1 MMNMMSFTTFTLI
14 ISVVTLLLSLVFF
27 CVEFFV
33 FQWVNWDSWLVE
45 QTLMRI
51 VEAAY
56 SVGTLWFLRRV
67 PPHEVMPERRSL
79 MSPDSRPGTAGPS
92 GTTADDSLDRS
103 GSMEDDAVVR
113 RQLGASMDRA
123 ALAPAVLDF

>member
-1 MMNMMSFTTFTLI
+1 MLTMMSFTTFTLI
-14 ISVVTLLLSLVFF
+14 ISVATLLLSLVFF

-33 FQWVNWDSWLVE
+33 YQWVNWDSWLVE

-79 MSPDSRPGTAGPS
+79 MSPDSRASAGGP
-92 GTTADDSLDRS
+92 DDSMDRS
-103 GSMEDDAVVR
+103 ASTEEDAVVR
-113 RQLGASMDRA
+113 RQLGASLDRA
-123 ALAPAVLDF
+123 ALAPATVDF

>member
-1 MMNMMSFTTFTLI
+1 MLTMMNFTTFTLI
-14 ISVVTLLLSLVFF
+14 ISVVTLLLSFVFF

-33 FQWVNWDSWLVE
+33 FSWVNWDSWLVE

-79 MSPDSRPGTAGPS
+79 MSPDSRPS
-92 GTTADDSLDRS
+92 TADDSLDRS

-113 RQLGASMDRA
+113 RQLGASLDRA
-123 ALAPAVLDF
+123 ALAPPVVDF

>member
-1 MMNMMSFTTFTLI
+1 MMSFTTFTLI

-27 CVEFFV
+27 LVEFIRFG
-33 FQWVNWDSWLVE
+33 WVNWDSWLIE
-45 QTLMRI
+45 QTLMRL

-79 MSPDSRPGTAGPS
+79 LTPDTRKKQG
-92 GTTADDSLDRS
+92 DDSLDRS
-103 GSMEDDAVVR
+103 GSMEDDSAVR
-113 RQLGASMDRA
+113 RQLNASMDRA
-123 ALAPAVLDF
+123 ALAPTTVDF